1 MSCLANHARPP
12 PFPVPSFS
20 LSSFAVPRYDT
31 CKHKSLAPTLYK
43 RNSLRGYESFIRYH
57 SRESFFL
64 ENGAGGGGGGGVGN
78 CFMDFT
84 RSSSLLRF
92 RSLFL
97 SLSLSISKEFPFH
110 TPRNKLLYLKS
121 LITARI
127 RFLRYTAMRI
137 FPSFRKNGGHTLI
150 FFFLFSLPVKCYP
163 PIFYHYL
170 IVYFLIFFSFPLFLF
185 FFSFSQRNTTL
196 YVVHFV
202 PRLGEKEKE
211 KKGDV
216 STLYRNPSSFFF
228 GFFFWLLYR

>member
-1 MSCLANHARPP
+1 MVVVVLGTVLWISRGLAHYS
-12 PFPVPSFS
+12 VSDLSLSFS
-20 LSSFAVPRYDT
+20 L
-31 CKHKSLAPTLYK
+31 LY
-43 RNSLRGYESFIRYH
+43 
-57 SRESFFL
+57 L
-64 ENGAGGGGGGGVGN
+64 ERV
-78 CFMDFT
+78 
-84 RSSSLLRF
+84 S
-92 RSLFL
+92 
-97 SLSLSISKEFPFH
+97 FH

-137 FPSFRKNGGHTLI
+137 SPSFRKNGGHTLI

-170 IVYFLIFFSFPLFLF
+170 IVYFLIFFSLPLFLF
-185 FFSFSQRNTTL
+185 FFLFRNVTQRSTL
-196 YVVHFV
+196 VYFV

>member
-20 LSSFAVPRYDT
+20 LSSFAIPRYDT

-64 ENGAGGGGGGGVGN
+64 ENGAGGGGGVGN

-92 RSLFL
+92 RSL
-97 SLSLSISKEFPFH
+97 SLSFYLERVSFH

-137 FPSFRKNGGHTLI
+137 SPSFRKNGGHTLI
-150 FFFLFSLPVKCYP
+150 FFSLS
-163 PIFYHYL
+163 L
-170 IVYFLIFFSFPLFLF
+170 S
-185 FFSFSQRNTTL
+185 R
-196 YVVHFV
+196 
-202 PRLGEKEKE
+202 
-211 KKGDV
+211 
-216 STLYRNPSSFFF
+216 
-228 GFFFWLLYR
+228 